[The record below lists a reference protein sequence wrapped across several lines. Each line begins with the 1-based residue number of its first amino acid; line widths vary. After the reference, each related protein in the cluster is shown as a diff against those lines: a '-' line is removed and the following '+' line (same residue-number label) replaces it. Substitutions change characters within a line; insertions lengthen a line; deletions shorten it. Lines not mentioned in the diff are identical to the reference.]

1 MIIVEGINPDMSE
14 DDYSRKFQVR
24 YAACSSLGV
33 NDLTGQSVWPAA

>member
-24 YAACSSLGV
+24 SAACST
-33 NDLTGQSVWPAA
+33 DIHD